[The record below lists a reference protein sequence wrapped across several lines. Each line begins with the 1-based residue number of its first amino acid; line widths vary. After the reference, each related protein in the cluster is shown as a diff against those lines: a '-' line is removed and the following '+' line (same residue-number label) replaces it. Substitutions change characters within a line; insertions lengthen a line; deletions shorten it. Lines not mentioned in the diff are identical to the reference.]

1 MFSMGSGRKIWKQLQ
16 FRGSAGTCTNN
27 NVNIMA
33 EIFNNRICVFA
44 NELILFNPKTKVG
57 SEDGFINE
65 NTYYKMARNGQLIVL
80 RRGIPGCPA
89 LEIGRAHV

>member
-44 NELILFNPKTKVG
+44 NELIIFNPKTQVG
-57 SEDGFINE
+57 SEDGFIPE
-65 NTYYKMARNGQLIVL
+65 GTYYSMARNGYFSQASSTTTIVFRL
-80 RRGIPGCPA
+80 
-89 LEIGRAHV
+89 V